1 MINIMKKQNT
11 KGITKL
17 NNRKQELIQ
26 RTSEIFNI
34 TEAEAIELFNN
45 KKSTISVIKETE
57 NTKKL
62 IEDGLTNNKLEKISW
77 TNNAYIIKEDKSFF
91 THTKEFENGEIYI
104 QNASSLIPVI
114 TLEPKSNELI
124 LDMCAAPGGKTI
136 NIYKHSE
143 NNANIIVNDENS
155 TRVNGMKKLF
165 EIYSVKINAYYS
177 QPAQYLSKHLPYEY
191 FDKILLDAPCSG
203 EGLINLNDEKT
214 LGFWSTKK
222 IKRLNNLQ
230 KNIIAEAYKLLKPGG
245 TLVYST
251 CTLAPEENEDV
262 VSWTLDNFKDLHME
276 EITLK
281 ENITNAT
288 NGLVKWKDKQF
299 NTECSK
305 CLRVKPNEYMEAF
318 FVCKLKKQ

>member
-1 MINIMKKQNT
+1 MKKQNT
-11 KGITKL
+11 KEIAKL
-17 NNRKQELIQ
+17 NNRRQELIQ

-34 TEAEAIELFNN
+34 TEEEAINLFNN
-45 KKSTISVIKETE
+45 KKSTISVIKE
-57 NTKKL
+57 NQGTKSL
-62 IEDGLTNNKLEKISW
+62 IENGLKNNKLEKISW
-77 TNNAYIIKEDKSFF
+77 ANNAYIIKENKSFF

-114 TLEPKSNELI
+114 VLESKSNELV

-136 NIYKHSE
+136 NMYKQSKDS
-143 NNANIIVNDENS
+143 ANIIVNDENI

-165 EIYSVKINAYYS
+165 ETYGVKINSYYA

-191 FDKILLDAPCSG
+191 FDKVLLDAPCSG
-203 EGLINLNDEKT
+203 ESLINLDDEKT

-230 KNIIAEAYKLLKPGG
+230 KNIIAEAYKLLKPNG

-262 VSWTLDNFKDLHME
+262 ISWALNNFKDLKIE
-276 EITLK
+276 DITLK
-281 ENITNAT
+281 ENISNAT
-288 NGLVKWKDKQF
+288 NGLLKWKDKQF
-299 NTECSK
+299 NNECSK
-305 CLRVKPNEYMEAF
+305 SLRVKPNEYMEAF